1 MKRIEKT
8 LLHNPDLC
16 PFGLVA
22 QAEKIEEPLLISF
35 FLPVYVS
42 SAIITYRLTLRQKLT
57 EKILSLFSN

>member
-22 QAEKIEEPLLISF
+22 QGGDSGVK
-35 FLPVYVS
+35 LPPHLV
-42 SAIITYRLTLRQKLT
+42 
-57 EKILSLFSN
+57 ILYDK